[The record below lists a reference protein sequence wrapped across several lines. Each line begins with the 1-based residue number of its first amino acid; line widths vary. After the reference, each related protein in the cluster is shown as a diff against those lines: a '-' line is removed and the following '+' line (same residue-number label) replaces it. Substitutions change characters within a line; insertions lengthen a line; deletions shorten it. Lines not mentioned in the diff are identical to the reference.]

1 MGKPTD
7 QSHMLEQLYA
17 LPTFQN
23 GILVLFKVHT
33 RRKRFPLQNQ
43 FERCLI
49 LVPLSKQSIKNF
61 RFVCSWSLF
70 EKI

>member
-7 QSHMLEQLYA
+7 QSDMLEQLYA

-33 RRKRFPLQNQ
+33 RRKRFPLQNK

-61 RFVCSWSLF
+61 RFVW
-70 EKI
+70 